1 MTVESWVL
9 WVYSREQSREP
20 AGNGSKTRRGKEGER
35 TALHHQTSVFCE
47 AHSQLSHANHV
58 HYARCGTHTDWD
70 TYSLRF
76 CRLQQLVFLLDG
88 YVHSNTTCS
97 YFLQHSYMYM
107 FRLCAHPRNMIR
119 LVQLDHKTTPQFQT
133 MFRITR
139 KSEAGRAVLLRTFHS
154 TTAVVV

>member
-1 MTVESWVL
+1 MEVKHEGGRKEKGPRFTIRHRSSAKHTASFPTLITCSLCTMRNAYGLGHLFAKVL
-9 WVYSREQSREP
+9 LAS
-20 AGNGSKTRRGKEGER
+20 ATG
-35 TALHHQTSVFCE
+35 
-47 AHSQLSHANHV
+47 
-58 HYARCGTHTDWD
+58 
-70 TYSLRF
+70 
-76 CRLQQLVFLLDG
+76 FLLDG

-97 YFLQHSYMYM
+97 FRQLFLQHSYMYM